1 MNVNP
6 EDIPLPPSR
15 SSSSSP
21 SAHPPRPPEDIPLL
35 ASPSGE
41 DDPPPHLDPTGEP
54 SPSQNATKEQ
64 GMAQN
69 QAAKVS

>member
-6 EDIPLPPSR
+6 KDI
-15 SSSSSP
+15 
-21 SAHPPRPPEDIPLL
+21 LL

-41 DDPPPHLDPTGEP
+41 DDPPPHLDPIGEP

-64 GMAQN
+64 GMAQD